1 MTFVADLMF
10 MASIIGAVIFWLIM
24 LILVL
29 LSKSEG

>member
-1 MTFVADLMF
+1 MVFVADLMF
-10 MASIIGAVIFWLIM
+10 MAFIIGAVIFWFIV